1 MLMNLLFNTTE
12 PDAVASVGISPVTL
26 KKRRL
31 IGDIPTHFYAKIGR
45 ECLRYCLSLLLHWQ
59 QNTHDPAAYDRL
71 RLWLHHYPAISQP
84 ERGVN
89 RQQPGTD
96 TKNRL
101 SDKSQSDQ
109 KLNF

>member
-1 MLMNLLFNTTE
+1 MKLLFNTTE
-12 PDAVASVGISPVTL
+12 PDAAASIGMAPVTP

-45 ECLRYCLSLLLHWQ
+45 KLLRYCLSLLLHLLQ
-59 QNTHDPAAYDRL
+59 QNPHDPAASNRL
-71 RLWLHHYPAISQP
+71 RLWLDHYPAISQP

-96 TKNRL
+96 IKNRP

>member
-1 MLMNLLFNTTE
+1 MTLLFNTTE
-12 PDAVASVGISPVTL
+12 PVAAELIGRSPVTL

-31 IGDIPTHFYAKIGR
+31 THCYAKIGR
-45 ECLRYCLSLLLHWQ
+45 KCLRYCLSLLLHWQ
-59 QNTHDPAAYDRL
+59 QNPHDPAAYDRL